1 MYIKDA
7 YNELAEKLC
16 KIYPEREAENIA
28 TYIIEDVFRQKK
40 PYNQVHQFN
49 RREMEIMMVITARM
63 LIGEPWQYVVGEADF
78 YGEKFLVNPSVLIPR
93 PETEELVYLI
103 IEKHKKNQ
111 KGLKILDIG
120 TGSGC
125 IALMLAK
132 YLPKAEVH
140 ALDISPM
147 ALDTAAENAKR
158 LKLKVKFWL
167 ADILNSVCRQ
177 NLPVFDLIV
186 SNPPYICPS
195 EADQLSKNVKDFEPG
210 IALFTQSEDAL
221 QFYKAIVDFLQT
233 HLKPEGHLYF
243 ELSALFAESTKD
255 YVMSKQ
261 FKNIELHNDLQGHP
275 RMLSAQKIFN

>member
-16 KIYPEREAENIA
+16 TIYPEREADNIA

-40 PYNQVHQFN
+40 PYNQIHQFN

-93 PETEELVYLI
+93 PETEELVHLI
-103 IEKHKKNQ
+103 IEKHKKKQ
-111 KGLKILDIG
+111 QGLKILDIG

-125 IALMLAK
+125 IAAMLAK
-132 YLPKAEVH
+132 YLPKADVH

-147 ALDTAAENAKR
+147 ALDTAAENAER

-167 ADILNSVCRQ
+167 TDILNSVCRQ

-221 QFYKAIVDFLQT
+221 QFYKAIVDFSDT
-233 HLKPEGHLYF
+233 HLKPEGQLYF
-243 ELSALFAESTKD
+243 ELSALFAESTND
-255 YVMSKQ
+255 YLKSKQ
-261 FKNIELHNDLQGHP
+261 FKNVELHNDLQGQP
-275 RMLSAQKIFN
+275 RMLSAQKNL